1 MQYELQD
8 VSLNTFIAM
17 EMALHLDSTG
27 TTLNVC
33 VCVCGGGRKET
44 PPYVVMS
51 SQTPQCTN
59 STELSDLLSAIML
72 SERMVCVVG
81 FKAKARRGAGDGGA
95 CVEHMCTCTDTYT
108 RMVWLKVKT
117 NTESSYILVLV

>member
-1 MQYELQD
+1 MDWFLFSGFLLYL
-8 VSLNTFIAM
+8 SILNGATTGI
-17 EMALHLDSTG
+17 TG
-27 TTLNVC
+27 T
-33 VCVCGGGRKET
+33 ET
-44 PPYVVMS
+44 PPYVVTS
-51 SQTPQCTN
+51 SQTPQRTN